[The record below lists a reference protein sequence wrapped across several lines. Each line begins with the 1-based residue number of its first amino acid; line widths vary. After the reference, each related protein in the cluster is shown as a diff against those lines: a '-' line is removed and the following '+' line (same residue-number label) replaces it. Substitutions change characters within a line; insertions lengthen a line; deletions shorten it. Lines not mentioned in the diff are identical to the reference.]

1 MLYLVRRLATTIPI
15 LIGISL
21 LAFLLSVISPGD
33 PAVEALS
40 MSGISEPTSQ
50 EIAAKREELGLND
63 SLPVQYGRWLG
74 KAVRG
79 DLGVSY
85 MTKEAVSGEII
96 RRLPVTLSL
105 SLLAVLFAVGFGIPL
120 GMLMALKKN
129 TWLDQ
134 AGRFLALILV
144 SIPGFW
150 LAISLITLFSEK
162 LGWLPTSGYGTWQHL
177 IMPAMVLACG
187 TSAVLMR
194 LTRAALMEALNQN
207 YILTARAKGLREPSI
222 LSFHALRNSLIPLIT
237 VIGTY
242 FGSILGGSVIV
253 EVIFALPGIGMFAMD
268 AIFRRDYPV
277 IQGYVVFTG
286 LVYVV
291 FNLLVDFSYAWIH
304 PQVKLGVKLK

>member
-1 MLYLVRRLATTIPI
+1 MLYVVRRLASTIPI

-40 MSGISEPTSQ
+40 MSGISEPTEQ
-50 EIAAKREELGLND
+50 EIEIKREELGLHE
-63 SLPVQYGRWLG
+63 SLPVQYGRWLV
-74 KAVRG
+74 KAVQG

-85 MTKEAVSGEII
+85 MTKESVSGEIM
-96 RRLPVTLSL
+96 RRLPVTLSI
-105 SLLAVLFAVGFGIPL
+105 SLLSVLFAVGLGVPF

-129 TWLDQ
+129 SWLDE
-134 AGRFLALILV
+134 AGRFLALTLV

-177 IMPAMVLACG
+177 VMPAMVLACG
-187 TSAVLMR
+187 TCAILMR

-286 LVYVV
+286 VVYVM
-291 FNLLVDFSYAWIH
+291 FNLLVDLSYAWIN